1 MSKTGHMANLNL
13 HEHFSTVARVYREL
27 RTTDEAPIR
36 FIRDK
41 LAGLAS
47 IRAADVGCGAGRYG
61 LLLFRHLPNLHLTCV
76 DVNPEMLEQL
86 SAYLAAN
93 GTRDFET
100 VASGVEEL
108 EFEDGSLD
116 CVFTFNAVHHFD
128 FRAFIGKARDA
139 TRQSGGIFIYTRTPS
154 QNAGTIWGR
163 YFPGFLDKET
173 RLYHLADMKEV
184 GGGNRRSPARHGQTL
199 PLFAGRLPRP
209 SSRPGPEQ
217 ALLDFLPVFAPGVR
231 NRPRG
236 FRGQHPAGLRR
247 SRKGRV
253 ARPERHVEGPA
264 DGGLRPRRAGGVAA
278 LARLSYITVM
288 RSPGLIAPPSTTRA
302 QMPPRFH
309 SALVMR
315 GSVIEAM

>member
-36 FIRDK
+36 FIRDQ

-76 DVNPEMLEQL
+76 DANPEMLEQL

-154 QNAGTIWGR
+154 QNAETIWGR
-163 YFPGFLDKET
+163 YFPDFLEKET
-173 RLYHLADMKEV
+173 RLYHLADMKRWVEAADGV
-184 GGGNRRSPARHGQTL
+184 RLVTVKRFRYSRVASLDRLLAQARSKRYSTFRLYSPREFETALEDFGGNIRRD
-199 PLFAGRLPRP
+199 FDD
-209 SSRPGPEQ
+209 PGKVTWR
-217 ALLDFLPVFAPGVR
+217 DK
-231 NRPRG
+231 N
-236 FRGQHPAGLRR
+236 
-247 SRKGRV
+247 
-253 ARPERHVEGPA
+253 
-264 DGGLRPRRAGGVAA
+264 
-278 LARLSYITVM
+278 VM
-288 RSPGLIAPPSTTRA
+288 LKVQRT
-302 QMPPRFH
+302 
-309 SALVMR
+309 
-315 GSVIEAM
+315 EA